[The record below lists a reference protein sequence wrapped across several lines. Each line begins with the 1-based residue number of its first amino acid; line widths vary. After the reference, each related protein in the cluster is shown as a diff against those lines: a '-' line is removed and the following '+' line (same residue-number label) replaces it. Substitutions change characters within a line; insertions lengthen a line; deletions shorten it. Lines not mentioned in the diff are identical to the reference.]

1 MKENNFTELQHAVLK
16 QLISIIEV
24 QHDAEKVIKAQKY
37 EAAAEFRDKIR
48 LLHNQ
53 LNESVKDW
61 KNNVNALEISAENI
75 DFIKQSKQFLSQF
88 EDNTLAINQLILA
101 EIEKLSEV
109 RQTALTNKD
118 FKLAGELLDKSVALK
133 QKLE

>member
-1 MKENNFTELQHAVLK
+1 MKENNFTEWRNAVLK
-16 QLISIIEV
+16 QLIAIIEV
-24 QHDAEKVIKAQKY
+24 QNEAKNTIDTQRY

-48 LLHNQ
+48 LLQNQ
-53 LNESVKDW
+53 LNKDIKDW
-61 KNNVNALEISAENI
+61 KDKVNDLEISAENI
-75 DFIKQSKQFLSQF
+75 DFIKKSKQFLSQF

-101 EIEKLSEV
+101 EIEKLNEA
-109 RQTALTNKD
+109 RQTALTDKN